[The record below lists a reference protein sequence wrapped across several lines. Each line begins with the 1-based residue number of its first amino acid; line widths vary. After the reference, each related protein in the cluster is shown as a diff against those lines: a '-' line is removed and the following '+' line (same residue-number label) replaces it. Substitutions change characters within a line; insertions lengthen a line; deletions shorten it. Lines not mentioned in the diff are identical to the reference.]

1 MKIGTFFAG
10 RKANKKQKTIM
21 AEELK
26 DKEEILNNEENQET
40 VQAADEPKAEGR
52 TDEKT
57 EELTPE
63 QDGEA
68 QGKAETKDNEA
79 EEGEK
84 TPEELLALAQAE
96 IEELK
101 TQALYK
107 QAEFENYRRRTI
119 KEKADLVLNGSKS
132 AVTALLPIVDDL
144 ERALPSMK
152 NAEDVKAVAEGV
164 ELIYQKF
171 LKALAGLGVKQMETE
186 GKDFDVDMHEAIA
199 QVPGVPDE
207 QKGRIIDCVEKGYTL
222 NDHVIRHAKV
232 AVGM

>member
-1 MKIGTFFAG
+1 MRLGTFFAA
-10 RKANKKQKTIM
+10 RKANKTTTTM

-26 DKEEILNNEENQET
+26 EKEELDNEVNVEDTEKDNTAEPAAEGDS
-40 VQAADEPKAEGR
+40 AADDA
-52 TDEKT
+52 
-57 EELTPE
+57 PE
-63 QDGEA
+63 A
-68 QGKAETKDNEA
+68 
-79 EEGEK
+79 EK
-84 TPEELLALAQAE
+84 TPEELLAVAQAE

-107 QAEFENYRRRTI
+107 QAEFENYRKRTI
-119 KEKADLVLNGSKS
+119 KEKSDLILNGSRS

-152 NAEDVKAVAEGV
+152 NAEDVAAVAEGV

-171 LKALAGLGVKQMETE
+171 IKALAGLGVKQIETE
-186 GKDFDVDMHEAIA
+186 GQEFNVDLHEAIA

-207 QKGRIIDCVEKGYTL
+207 QKGRVIDCVEKGYTL
-222 NDHVIRHAKV
+222 NDQVIRHAKV

>member
-1 MKIGTFFAG
+1 
-10 RKANKKQKTIM
+10 M
-21 AEELK
+21 AENKNVQDEMS
-26 DKEEILNNEENQET
+26 ENEEKIADTEM
-40 VQAADEPKAEGR
+40 AAD
-52 TDEKT
+52 T
-57 EELTPE
+57 EQTATTPE
-63 QDGEA
+63 GEQATGDEA
-68 QGKAETKDNEA
+68 QAESQ
-79 EEGEK
+79 EEM
-84 TPEELLALAQAE
+84 TPEELLALAKAE

-107 QAEFENYRRRTI
+107 QAEFENYRKRTV
-119 KEKADLVLNGSKS
+119 KEKADLILNGSKS
-132 AVTALLPIVDDL
+132 AVIALLPIVDDL

-152 NAEDVKAVAEGV
+152 KAEDVAAVAEGV

-171 LKALAGLGVKQMETE
+171 LKALAGLGVKQIDTE

-207 QKGRIIDCVEKGYTL
+207 QKGRVIDCVEKGYTL